1 MNHPPSHHRGPAHA
15 HRLPRWQRLALY
27 LSGAVLL
34 LSGVAWLVLHYSLG
48 AGAGGLPH
56 PLEAWSLRLH
66 GLAAFGGLFVLGA
79 LAAAHV
85 PQGWRL
91 SHRRRWAGQRLSG
104 VSLCA
109 LAALLVL
116 TGYLLFYFAPEA
128 VRPALGWLHA
138 AAGLAMAVLLPAHR
152 RRARRAE
159 SAWQARR
166 QPG

>member
-1 MNHPPSHHRGPAHA
+1 MNHPSHHRGQAHA
-15 HRLPRWQRLALY
+15 HRLPRWQGLALY
-27 LSGAVLL
+27 LSGAALL
-34 LSGVAWLVLHYSLG
+34 LSGVVWLALHYSLG
-48 AGAGGLPH
+48 GGAGGLPH

-79 LAAAHV
+79 LAAAHI

-91 SHRRRWAGQRLSG
+91 SQRRRWAGQRLSG
-104 VSLCA
+104 LTLCA

-138 AAGLAMAVLLPAHR
+138 AVGLAMAVLLLAHR

-159 SAWQARR
+159 SAWHARR